1 MRFYQREGYTGFKR
15 MFLVDVAD
23 RLTSYDQQFT
33 VVVFLGVLF
42 SDTYNIFRFDD
53 GRFITEQLIIFA
65 ANWLIRLNR
74 TMFGLFFWHCIT

>member
-53 GRFITEQLIIFA
+53 GRFITEQLINQTEVFSNLVRLGSA
-65 ANWLIRLNR
+65 GTTALID
-74 TMFGLFFWHCIT
+74 